1 VAHAVGNIPKMV
13 PFLLD
18 VLFEHRSL
26 TQELLPA
33 VVEPLS
39 EGHLSWI
46 VGLLLCCGY
55 GVYGGG
61 GDGES
66 LPNGAEIASM
76 AVAGNF
82 QYKVTVDSMWAL
94 VSLGL

>member
-1 VAHAVGNIPKMV
+1 MV

-39 EGHLSWI
+39 EGHLGWI

-76 AVAGNF
+76 AVAGQF
-82 QYKVTVDSMWAL
+82 PIQGDCRCHVGFSK
-94 VSLGL
+94 LGPLKTRKPMS